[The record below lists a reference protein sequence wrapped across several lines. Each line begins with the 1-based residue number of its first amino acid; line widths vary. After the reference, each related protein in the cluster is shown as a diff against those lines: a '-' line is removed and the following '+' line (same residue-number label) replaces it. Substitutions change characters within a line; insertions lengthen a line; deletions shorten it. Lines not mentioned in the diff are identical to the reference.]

1 MNKRIHLLLIL
12 LLTFPFYDLE
22 AGNTF
27 YYLTFEGCAPCKKML
42 KEVFSNQD
50 LMDRIEQDYEFRI
63 IDRDK
68 PEDSVL
74 IATYS
79 KNSYPLMVF
88 VDEDGVVMHQHA
100 GALSI
105 DGMYKLLD
113 EIAIGITLKEKKEAF
128 ENNALNSR
136 EALWEYL
143 SILEF
148 GLEISSDEVKR
159 VWEKWI
165 ATEPTESAIGIEGA
179 EDLKFIG
186 RWMMLPG
193 MDFVWEFE
201 EEPIQRLLENYEE
214 AIQVYPD
221 TLVKGRLAFL
231 MIIHSMAEEETFEPK
246 SFRKGMEWMSKHLES
261 TEILVLNDSG
271 KVVSFIDLG
280 VPAEALAVNFSIWT
294 GDTEYVKKY
303 LPSLLGKLQESPEMF
318 YTYLEYLQLEYVMP
332 QEILNR
338 FYASWRKI
346 ADESTN
352 PNYKLMAAK
361 LSLSKQD
368 MSTASYFLESGLVH
382 AEQTEGVYQEIE
394 KLLSELID

>member
-1 MNKRIHLLLIL
+1 MLLIL
-12 LLTFPFYDLE
+12 LLAFHHYGLQ

-27 YYLTFEGCAPCKKML
+27 YFLTFEACPPCKKML
-42 KEVFSNQD
+42 TEVFSDKD
-50 LMDRIEQDYEFRI
+50 LMDRIEEDYEFRI

-88 VDEDGVVMHQHA
+88 VDDNGAIIHQHA
-100 GALSI
+100 GALGI
-105 DGMYKLLD
+105 DGMYQLLD
-113 EIAIGITLKEKKEAF
+113 EIAIGITVKNQKEAF
-128 ENNALNSR
+128 ENNALKSR
-136 EALWEYL
+136 EAFWEYL
-143 SILEF
+143 SVLEF

-159 VWEKWI
+159 VWEKWN
-165 ATEPTESAIGIEGA
+165 AAESTESA
-179 EDLKFIG
+179 EDLKFIS

-193 MDFVWEFE
+193 MDFVWGFE

-221 TLVKGRLAFL
+221 TLIKGRLAFL

-271 KVVSFIDLG
+271 GVVSFIDLG
-280 VPAEALAVNFSIWT
+280 VPAEALAVNFSVWT
-294 GDTEYVKKY
+294 GDMEYVKKY

-318 YTYLEYLQLEYVMP
+318 YAYLEFLQMEYVLP

-346 ADESTN
+346 ADQSTN
-352 PNYKLMAAK
+352 PSYKLMAAK
-361 LSLSKQD
+361 LALSKQD
-368 MSTASYFLESGLVH
+368 LSTASYFLESGLAH
-382 AEQTEGVYQEIE
+382 AEQTDVVYQEIE
-394 KLLSELID
+394 KLLTELID